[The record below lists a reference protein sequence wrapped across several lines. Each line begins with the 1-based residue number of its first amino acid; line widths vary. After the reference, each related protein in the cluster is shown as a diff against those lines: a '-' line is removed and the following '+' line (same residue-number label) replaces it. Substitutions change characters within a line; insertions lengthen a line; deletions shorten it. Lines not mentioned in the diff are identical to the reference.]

1 MEDPEKINDPCLL
14 QIVYFR
20 TKRVVNIKYK
30 LNKYLK
36 SVEVCERKLQ
46 QNYKLETSCLV

>member
-1 MEDPEKINDPCLL
+1 MILVSFKF
-14 QIVYFR
+14 VYLR

-36 SVEVCERKLQ
+36 SVEVCEQKLKQ
-46 QNYKLETSCLV
+46 KYKLKTSCLV

>member
-1 MEDPEKINDPCLL
+1 MILVSFKF
-14 QIVYFR
+14 VYFR
-20 TKRVVNIKYK
+20 TKRAVNIKCK

-36 SVEVCERKLQ
+36 SAEVCEQKLK

>member
-1 MEDPEKINDPCLL
+1 MILVSFKF
-14 QIVYFR
+14 VYSR

-36 SVEVCERKLQ
+36 SVEVCERKLK
-46 QNYKLETSCLV
+46 QNHKLETSCLV